1 MEPINVLGRQ
11 TIWSQNMSKTNLEN
25 IMDRQLKIQTGGRDD
40 NREDTYHHPY
50 EPTPYTV
57 LERLA
62 ESEYITRD
70 NILVDYGCGKGR
82 VDFYFSAQ
90 VGCQTI
96 GVDFDERMI
105 RKALENKRS
114 FAGKRKPEFL
124 CISAENYEITDADC
138 FYFFNPF
145 SREILCSVLGKI
157 IDSYYSN
164 PRSMTL
170 FFYYP
175 DEEYVAYLMT
185 KNELM
190 FVDEIDCMDLFE
202 GENER
207 ERILIFEIM

>member
-1 MEPINVLGRQ
+1 
-11 TIWSQNMSKTNLEN
+11 MSKTDLEN
-25 IMDRQLKIQTGGRDD
+25 VMDKVLKIQTTGRDD
-40 NREDTYHHPY
+40 YEEDEYHYPY

-62 ESEYITRD
+62 ESEYITKD

-82 VDFYFSAQ
+82 VSFYLSSKI
-90 VGCQTI
+90 GCQTV

-105 RKALENKRS
+105 KRALENGNS
-114 FAGKRKPEFL
+114 FVGKRKPEFL
-124 CISAENYEITDADC
+124 HISAESYEITDADS

-145 SREILCSVLGKI
+145 SIEILCSVLGKI
-157 IDSYYSN
+157 LKSYYKN

-175 DEEYVAYLMT
+175 DEEYVACLMT
-185 KNELM
+185 KDELM

-202 GENER
+202 GENQR
-207 ERILIFEIM
+207 ERILIFEIG

>member
-1 MEPINVLGRQ
+1 
-11 TIWSQNMSKTNLEN
+11 MSKIDLEN
-25 IMDRQLKIQTGGRDD
+25 VIDKQLKIQTSGRDD
-40 NREDTYHHPY
+40 SKEDRYHYPY
-50 EPTPYTV
+50 EPTPYSV

-62 ESEYITRD
+62 KSEYITGD

-82 VDFYFSAQ
+82 VDFYLSAKI
-90 VGCQTI
+90 GCQTI

-105 RKALENKRS
+105 NKALENNKS
-114 FAGKRKPEFL
+114 FSGKKKPEFV
-124 CISAENYEITDADC
+124 CISAEDYEITDADC

-145 SREILCSVLGKI
+145 PREILHSVLGKI
-157 IDSYYSN
+157 RDSYYN
-164 PRSMTL
+164 NLRPMTL

-190 FVDEIDCMDLFE
+190 FVDDIDCSDLFD

-207 ERILIFEIM
+207 ERILIFEIE

>member
-1 MEPINVLGRQ
+1 
-11 TIWSQNMSKTNLEN
+11 MSKSNLEN
-25 IMDRQLKIQTGGRDD
+25 SMDKQLKIQTMGRDD
-40 NREDTYHHPY
+40 SKEDTYHHPY
-50 EPTPYTV
+50 EPTPYSV

-62 ESEYITRD
+62 ESEYIAGD

-82 VDFYFSAQ
+82 VDFYLSAK
-90 VGCQTI
+90 VGCETI
-96 GVDFDERMI
+96 GIDFDERMI
-105 RKALENKRS
+105 KKALENSKS
-114 FAGKRKPEFL
+114 FIGKLKPKFI
-124 CISAENYEITDADC
+124 CISAENYEVGNADC

-145 SREILCSVLGKI
+145 SIEILRSVLGKI
-157 IDSYYSN
+157 IESYYEN

-190 FVDEIDCMDLFE
+190 FVDEIGCTDLFE

-207 ERILIFEIM
+207 ERILIFSLLG